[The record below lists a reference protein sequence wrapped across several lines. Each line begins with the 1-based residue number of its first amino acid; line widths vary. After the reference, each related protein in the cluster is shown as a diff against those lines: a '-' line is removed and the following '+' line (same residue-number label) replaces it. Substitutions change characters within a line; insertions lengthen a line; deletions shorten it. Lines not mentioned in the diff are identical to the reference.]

1 MKNFWRKYTKR
12 RTAVIGLSIFIIVIL
27 IAVFADVIAPYPL
40 EDAQGLSRRLKP
52 PMWQDDAGDRY
63 ILGTDQLG
71 RDVLTRLLFG
81 SRVSLTVGVASV
93 LVGGSIGLIMGLL
106 SGYFGGY
113 LDTLI
118 MRFADV
124 QLSFPFLLLSM
135 SLVTILGSSTK
146 NVVIVLAITSWITYA
161 KVIRG
166 AVLSLR
172 EKEFI
177 EASRA
182 MGASDLY
189 TIIVHI
195 IPNVISPLVVISS
208 FQVAA
213 VIITESTLSYL
224 GLGVPTTVATWGGML
239 ANGREYVQDAW
250 WIGVFPGLM
259 LMMTALSFNLMGDGL
274 RDAIDPN
281 QNNY

>member
-1 MKNFWRKYTKR
+1 MNNFWRKYTKR
-12 RTAVIGLSIFIIVIL
+12 KTALLGLAIFIIVIL
-27 IAVFADVIAPYPL
+27 IAIFADVIAPYPL

-52 PMWQDDAGDRY
+52 PMWQDDAGNRY
-63 ILGTDQLG
+63 ILGTDHLG
-71 RDVLTRLLFG
+71 RDVLSRLLFG

-93 LVGGSIGLIMGLL
+93 VVGGGIGLIMGLL

-113 LDTLI
+113 FDTFI
-118 MRFADV
+118 MRLADV

-189 TIIVHI
+189 TILVHI

-208 FQVAA
+208 FQVAS

-239 ANGREYVQDAW
+239 ANGREYIQDAW
-250 WIGVFPGLM
+250 WIGVFPGIM